1 MSISKI
7 IKFGAIFAVHKPAG
21 PSSAKVVE
29 MVKNELKSRYIA
41 EKNAEN
47 ASKIGK
53 NDPNRPKSVEKW
65 AITQE
70 NRLEMPENGLKM
82 PENGPKSDVLGAEK
96 LKKSV
101 KVPKFKVGHG
111 GFVPF
116 FFFVFFL
123 SK

>member
-1 MSISKI
+1 MSIGKI

-47 ASKIGK
+47 AAKIDK
-53 NDPNRPKSVEKW
+53 NDPNRPISVEKW
-65 AITQE
+65 AKTPE
-70 NRLEMPENGLKM
+70 NRQNM

-116 FFFVFFL
+116 FFFVF
-123 SK
+123 